1 MIKNMTKFEPKP
13 LSGRVAAIPAKA
25 EAHRALIAAALAD
38 RPTLVRNLS
47 NLSNDIRA
55 TLEALCALGASFEK
69 KDDAIL
75 LRPIVD
81 VPQTATVDCGESGS
95 TLRFL
100 VPVISALT
108 HGNSI
113 VRVTGGGRLP
123 ERPMEDLLRVLR
135 AHGTVID
142 GDRVPFSITGELTAG
157 TYELPGNVS
166 SQYVTGLMFALPL
179 LRGDS
184 EIRLTTPLES
194 TGYVDMTKRTL
205 SLFGIQAEGVVKG
218 GQIYRSPGE
227 IMVGGDWSNAAMWL
241 AAGALGG
248 PVTMTGLDLES
259 AQGDKA
265 VVDILRRFGAT
276 VVVEGD
282 AVTVSAGSLKG
293 IEIDTRDIPDLLP
306 VLSIVA
312 AAANGETRFV
322 NAGRLRLKESDRLA
336 TVAALIKA
344 LGGNVEEGPDW
355 LAVKGGNRLKG
366 GCCEVAN
373 DHRLVMAAVL
383 ASAISETP
391 VEFDGFQ
398 AINKS
403 YPTFMEDYRKL
414 EK

>member
-1 MIKNMTKFEPKP
+1 MTKFEPKP
-13 LSGRVAAIPAKA
+13 LSGQVAAIPAKA

-69 KDDAIL
+69 KDDGIL
-75 LRPIVD
+75 MWPIVD

-100 VPVISALT
+100 VPVVSAIVN
-108 HGNSI
+108 GNST
-113 VRVTGGGRLP
+113 VHVTGGGRLP

-135 AHGTVID
+135 AHGAVID
-142 GDRVPFSITGELTAG
+142 GDRVPLEITGELTAG

-205 SLFGIQAEGVVKG
+205 SMFGVQAEGVVKG

-248 PVTMTGLDLES
+248 PVTVTGLDLAS

-276 VVVEGD
+276 VVVEGN
-282 AVTVSAGSLKG
+282 AVTVSTGSLKG

-312 AAANGETRFV
+312 AAAEGETRFV

-344 LGGNVEEGPDW
+344 LGGKVEEGPDW

>member
-1 MIKNMTKFEPKP
+1 
-13 LSGRVAAIPAKA
+13 
-25 EAHRALIAAALAD
+25 
-38 RPTLVRNLS
+38 
-47 NLSNDIRA
+47 
-55 TLEALCALGASFEK
+55 
-69 KDDAIL
+69 
-75 LRPIVD
+75 
-81 VPQTATVDCGESGS
+81 
-95 TLRFL
+95 
-100 VPVISALT
+100 
-108 HGNSI
+108 
-113 VRVTGGGRLP
+113 
-123 ERPMEDLLRVLR
+123 
-135 AHGTVID
+135 
-142 GDRVPFSITGELTAG
+142 
-157 TYELPGNVS
+157 
-166 SQYVTGLMFALPL
+166 
-179 LRGDS
+179 
-184 EIRLTTPLES
+184 
-194 TGYVDMTKRTL
+194 
-205 SLFGIQAEGVVKG
+205 
-218 GQIYRSPGE
+218 
-227 IMVGGDWSNAAMWL
+227 SNAAMWL

-282 AVTVSAGSLKG
+282 AVTVSSGSLKG

-336 TVAALIKA
+336 TVAALIKV
-344 LGGNVEEGPDW
+344 LGSKVEEGPDW
-355 LAVKGGNRLKG
+355 LAVKGGTRLKG

-373 DHRLVMAAVL
+373 DHRLVMAAIL

>member
-1 MIKNMTKFEPKP
+1 MTKFEPKP
-13 LSGRVAAIPAKA
+13 LSGQVAAIPAKA
-25 EAHRALIAAALAD
+25 EAHRAMIAAALAD
-38 RPTLVRNLS
+38 RPTHVRNLS

-55 TLEALCALGASFEK
+55 TLEALCALGASFETL
-69 KDDAIL
+69 DDGIL
-75 LRPIVD
+75 LRPISD
-81 VPQTATVDCGESGS
+81 VPQMATVDCGESGS

-100 VPVISALT
+100 VPVISALV
-108 HGNSI
+108 HGKST

-135 AHGTVID
+135 AHGAVID
-142 GDRVPFSITGELTAG
+142 GDRVPLSITGELTAG
-157 TYELPGNVS
+157 IYELPGNVS
-166 SQYVTGLMFALPL
+166 SQYVTGLMYALPL

-205 SLFGIQAEGVVKG
+205 SMFGVHSEGVVKG
-218 GQIYRSPGE
+218 GQVYRSPGG

-259 AQGDKA
+259 AQGDRA
-265 VVDILRRFGAT
+265 IVEILRRFGAAVT
-276 VVVEGD
+276 AQGD
-282 AVTVSAGSLKG
+282 AVMVCGGTLKG
-293 IEIDTRDIPDLLP
+293 IELDMRDIPDLLP

-312 AAANGETRFV
+312 AAAEGETRFV

-336 TVAALIKA
+336 TVATLLKA
-344 LGGNVEEGPDW
+344 LGGSVEEGPDW
-355 LAVKGGNRLKG
+355 LAVKGVGRLKG
-366 GCCEVAN
+366 GSCDVAN

-383 ASAISETP
+383 ASCISETA
-391 VEFDGFQ
+391 VQFDGFQ
-398 AINKS
+398 AVNKS

>member
-1 MIKNMTKFEPKP
+1 MTIFEPKT
-13 LSGRVAAIPAKA
+13 LFGTVAAIPAKA

-38 RPTLVRNLS
+38 KPTLVKNLS
-47 NLSNDIRA
+47 HLSNDIRA
-55 TLEALCALGASFEK
+55 TLEALCALGASFETL
-69 KDDAIL
+69 DDGIL
-75 LRPIVD
+75 LRPISD

-100 VPVISALT
+100 VPVISALV
-108 HGNSI
+108 HGKST
-113 VRVTGGGRLP
+113 VHVTGGGRLP

-135 AHGTVID
+135 AHGAVID
-142 GDRVPFSITGELTAG
+142 GDRVPLSITGELTSG
-157 TYELPGNVS
+157 IYELPGNVS

-194 TGYVDMTKRTL
+194 TGYVNITKKTL
-205 SLFGIQAEGVVKG
+205 SSFDVQAEGVVKG
-218 GQIYRSPGE
+218 GQIYHSPGE
-227 IMVGGDWSNAAMWL
+227 ITVGGDWSNAAMWL
-241 AAGALGG
+241 AAGALFG
-248 PVTMTGLDLES
+248 PVKVTGLDMDS

-265 VVDILRRFGAT
+265 IVDVLQQFGAS
-276 VVVEGD
+276 VVVQND
-282 AVTVSAGSLKG
+282 TVTVSGGTLKG
-293 IEIDTRDIPDLLP
+293 IEVDVRNIPDLLP

-312 AAANGETRFV
+312 AAAEGETRFV

-336 TVAALIKA
+336 SVAALLKA
-344 LGGNVEEGPDW
+344 LGGNVKEGPDW
-355 LAVKGGNRLKG
+355 LAVTGGSRLKG
-366 GCCEVAN
+366 GVCDVAN

-383 ASAISETP
+383 ASMISEKP

-403 YPTFMEDYRKL
+403 YPSFMEDYRKL

>member
-1 MIKNMTKFEPKP
+1 MIKNITKFEPKP

-55 TLEALCALGASFEK
+55 TLEALCALGASFETME
-69 KDDAIL
+69 DGIL
-75 LRPIVD
+75 MRSIVD

-108 HGNSI
+108 HGNST

-135 AHGTVID
+135 THGAMID
-142 GDRVPFSITGELTAG
+142 GDRVPLNITGELTAG

-179 LRGDS
+179 LHGDS

-194 TGYVDMTKRTL
+194 TGYVEMTKRTL
-205 SLFGIQAEGVVKG
+205 SMFGVQAEGVVKG
-218 GQIYRSPGE
+218 GQVYRSPGE

-248 PVTMTGLDLES
+248 PVTVTGLDLES

-265 VVDILRRFGAT
+265 ILDILRRFGAT
-276 VVVEGD
+276 VEVHQN
-282 AVTVSAGSLKG
+282 AVTVSGGRLKA
-293 IEIDTRDIPDLLP
+293 IELDMRDIPDLLP

-312 AAANGETRFV
+312 AAADGETRFV

-336 TVAALIKA
+336 TVAALLTA
-344 LGGNVEEGPDW
+344 LGGKVEDGPDW
-355 LAVKGGNRLKG
+355 LAVKGGSRLKG

-383 ASAISETP
+383 ASDISVTP

>member
-1 MIKNMTKFEPKP
+1 MIKNITKFEPKP

-55 TLEALCALGASFEK
+55 TLEALCALGASFETME
-69 KDDAIL
+69 DGIL
-75 LRPIVD
+75 MRPIVD

-108 HGNSI
+108 HGNRT

-123 ERPMEDLLRVLR
+123 ERPMEDLLCVLR
-135 AHGTVID
+135 AHGAVID
-142 GDRVPFSITGELTAG
+142 GDRVPLNITGELTAG
-157 TYELPGNVS
+157 IYELPGNVS

-179 LRGDS
+179 LHGDS

-194 TGYVDMTKRTL
+194 TGYVEMTKRTL
-205 SLFGIQAEGVVKG
+205 SMFGVQAEGVVKG
-218 GQIYRSPGE
+218 GQVYRSPGE

-248 PVTMTGLDLES
+248 PVTVTGLDLES

-265 VVDILRRFGAT
+265 ILDILRRFGAT
-276 VVVEGD
+276 VEVHQN
-282 AVTVSAGSLKG
+282 AVTVSGGKLKE
-293 IEIDTRDIPDLLP
+293 IELDMRDIPDLLP

-312 AAANGETRFV
+312 AVADGETRFV

-336 TVAALIKA
+336 TVAALLTA
-344 LGGNVEEGPDW
+344 LGGEVEDGPDW
-355 LAVKGGNRLKG
+355 LAVKGGSRLKG

-391 VEFDGFQ
+391 VEFEGFQ

>member
-1 MIKNMTKFEPKP
+1 MTKFEPKP
-13 LSGRVAAIPAKA
+13 LSGQVAAIPAKA
-25 EAHRALIAAALAD
+25 EAHRAMIAAALAD
-38 RPTLVRNLS
+38 RPTHVRNLS

-55 TLEALCALGASFEK
+55 TLEALCALGASFETL
-69 KDDAIL
+69 DDGIL
-75 LRPIVD
+75 LRPISD

-100 VPVISALT
+100 VPAISALV
-108 HGNSI
+108 HGKST

-135 AHGTVID
+135 AHGAVID
-142 GDRVPFSITGELTAG
+142 GDRVPLSITGELTAG
-157 TYELPGNVS
+157 IYELPGNFS
-166 SQYVTGLMFALPL
+166 SQYVTGLMYALPL

-205 SLFGIQAEGVVKG
+205 SMFGVQTEGVVKG
-218 GQIYRSPGE
+218 GQVYRSPGD

-259 AQGDKA
+259 AQGDRA
-265 VVDILRRFGAT
+265 IVEILRRFGAAVT
-276 VVVEGD
+276 AQGD
-282 AVTVSAGSLKG
+282 AVTVCGGTLKG
-293 IEIDTRDIPDLLP
+293 IELDMRDIPDLLP

-312 AAANGETRFV
+312 AAAEGETRFV

-336 TVAALIKA
+336 TVAALLKA
-344 LGGNVEEGPDW
+344 LGGSVEEGPDW
-355 LAVKGGNRLKG
+355 LAVKGVGRLMG
-366 GCCEVAN
+366 GSCDVAN

-383 ASAISETP
+383 ASCISETA
-391 VEFDGFQ
+391 VQFDGFQ
-398 AINKS
+398 AVNKS

>member
-1 MIKNMTKFEPKP
+1 MIKNMTKFELKP
-13 LSGRVAAIPAKA
+13 LSGCVVAIPAKA

-69 KDDAIL
+69 KDDGIL

-108 HGNSI
+108 HGNST

-142 GDRVPFSITGELTAG
+142 GDRVPLGITGELTAG

-179 LRGDS
+179 LRGNS

-205 SLFGIQAEGVVKG
+205 SMFGVQVEGVVKG

-248 PVTMTGLDLES
+248 PVTVTGLDLAS

-276 VVVEGD
+276 VVVEGN
-282 AVTVSAGSLKG
+282 AVMVSTGSLKG

-366 GCCEVAN
+366 GRCEVAN

>member
-1 MIKNMTKFEPKP
+1 MTKFEPKP
-13 LSGRVAAIPAKA
+13 LSGQVAAIPAKA

-47 NLSNDIRA
+47 NLSNDIHA
-55 TLEALCALGASFEK
+55 TLEALCALGASFTTLE
-69 KDDAIL
+69 DGIL
-75 LRPIVD
+75 MRPIVD
-81 VPQTATVDCGESGS
+81 VPQTTTVDCGESGS

-108 HGNSI
+108 HGKST

-135 AHGTVID
+135 AHGAVID
-142 GDRVPFSITGELTAG
+142 GDRVPFDVTGELTAG
-157 TYELPGNVS
+157 VYELPGNVS

-194 TGYVDMTKRTL
+194 TGYVEMTKRTL
-205 SLFGIQAEGVVKG
+205 SMFGVQAEGVVKG

-227 IMVGGDWSNAAMWL
+227 ITVGGDWSNAAMWL

-248 PVTMTGLDLES
+248 PVTVTGLDLES

-265 VVDILRRFGAT
+265 ILDILQRFGAS
-276 VVVEGD
+276 VEVRQN
-282 AVTVSAGSLKG
+282 AVTVSGGRLKA
-293 IEIDTRDIPDLLP
+293 IKLDMRDIPDLLP

-312 AAANGETRFV
+312 AVADGETRFV

-336 TVAALIKA
+336 TVAALLTA
-344 LGGNVEEGPDW
+344 LGGKVEDGPDW

-366 GCCEVAN
+366 GCCDVAN

-383 ASAISETP
+383 SSAISETP